1 MRLERGF
8 FARETVQVA
17 KELLG
22 KVLVREVDDQIL
34 KGKIVETEAY
44 VGPIDKASHAY
55 GFKKTARVEPLYGKP
70 GISYVFSIYGM
81 YVCFNII
88 TFKEGSPEGVL
99 IRALE
104 PIEGIDSMS
113 INRFKKEYEELDKKK
128 IKELT
133 NGPSKLCIAM
143 NITKKEHNFI
153 DLITSSELYVEDGE
167 AVDNMD
173 IVETTRIGIDYAE
186 EARYFPW
193 RFYIKENEFVSKK

>member
-1 MRLERGF
+1 MRLEREF

-22 KVLVREVDDQIL
+22 KVLVREVDGQIL
-34 KGKIVETEAY
+34 KGKIVEAEAY

-104 PIEGIDSMS
+104 PIQGVDFMS
-113 INRFKKEYEELDKKK
+113 INRFKKKYKELDNKK

-167 AVDNMD
+167 AVDKRD

-186 EARYFPW
+186 EARDFPW
-193 RFYIKENEFVSKK
+193 RVYIKGNEFVSKK

>member
-1 MRLERGF
+1 MRLEREF

-22 KVLVREVDDQIL
+22 KILVREIDGQIL

-55 GFKKTARVEPLYGKP
+55 GFKKTARVEPLYGRP

-81 YVCFNII
+81 YECFNII

-104 PIEGIDSMS
+104 PIEGSDFMS
-113 INRFKKEYEELDKKK
+113 INRFKKEYKELDKKK
-128 IKELT
+128 VKELT

-153 DLITSSELYVEDGE
+153 DLIESSELYVEDGE
-167 AVDNMD
+167 ALDKMD

-186 EARYFPW
+186 EARDFPW

>member
-1 MRLERGF
+1 MRLEREF

-22 KVLVREVDDQIL
+22 KVLVREVDGQIL

-104 PIEGIDSMS
+104 PVQGIDSMS
-113 INRFKKEYEELDKKK
+113 VNRFKKEYNKLETRK

-167 AVDNMD
+167 AVNNRD